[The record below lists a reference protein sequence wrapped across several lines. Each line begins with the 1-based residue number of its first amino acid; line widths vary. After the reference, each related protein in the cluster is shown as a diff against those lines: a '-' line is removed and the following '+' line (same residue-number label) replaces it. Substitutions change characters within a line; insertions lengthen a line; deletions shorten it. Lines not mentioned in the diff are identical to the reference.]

1 MLYGKHLF
9 RALIAASLLFPS
21 VSLLALTAQPAA
33 PAPQAHHEMP
43 KPTNLKVLP
52 KNISGKD
59 LIATM
64 HGFTGALGVHCSFCH
79 VEDKAT
85 HHLNFASDAKP
96 EKRSARVMMR
106 MTKTIDGKYLAQL
119 PDHGDMQKVGCATCH
134 RGHSTPTEFVPP
146 PEQHGPPAPP
156 APAE

>member
-1 MLYGKHLF
+1 MLHGKHLF
-9 RALIAASLLFPS
+9 RALIAASLLVPS
-21 VSLLALTAQPAA
+21 ACLLALPTP
-33 PAPQAHHEMP
+33 PTPSPTETHHEMP

-59 LIATM
+59 LLATM

-106 MTKTIDGKYLAQL
+106 MTKNIDGKYLAQL
-119 PDHGDMQKVGCATCH
+119 PDHGGMQKVGCGTCH

-146 PEQHGPPAPP
+146 PEKHGPPPP
-156 APAE
+156 SPAK

>member
-1 MLYGKHLF
+1 MFSGKHLF

-33 PAPQAHHEMP
+33 PAPEAHHEMP
-43 KPTNLKVLP
+43 RPTNLKVLP
-52 KNISGKD
+52 KNISNKD

-64 HGFTGALGVHCSFCH
+64 HGFTGSLGVHCSFCH
-79 VEDKAT
+79 VEDQST

-106 MTKTIDGKYLAQL
+106 MTKNIDGKYLAQL
-119 PDHGDMQKVGCATCH
+119 PDHGGMQKVGCGTCH

-146 PEQHGPPAPP
+146 PEQHGPPPPP
-156 APAE
+156 AK